1 MKKLN
6 GLEAYY
12 INRGLE
18 LLEQLTIQDIENVE
32 NQGKI
37 PIMTK
42 GFIKRELKGVKDK
55 LSNMTLKSKF

>member
-32 NQGKI
+32 NRGKR

-42 GFIKRELKGVKDK
+42 GFIKQELKSLKDK
-55 LSNMTLKSKF
+55 LSNMTLKSK

>member
-32 NQGKI
+32 SKGKN

-42 GFIKRELKGVKDK
+42 GFIKRELKGLKDK
-55 LSNMTLKSKF
+55 LSNMTLKSK